1 MSSLCSSGRGGD
13 RQTRLL
19 SSPEN
24 CYLPPMSRGDVGVGG
39 AAGMSGDLPSVSA
52 TRCGFPF
59 EGGLERFSHN
69 SSAHLASR
77 DDEIH

>member
-1 MSSLCSSGRGGD
+1 
-13 RQTRLL
+13 
-19 SSPEN
+19 
-24 CYLPPMSRGDVGVGG
+24 MSRGDVGVGG